1 MKMFLGENH
10 HAVLQAIAVAAISG
24 HPVLLFGPP
33 GVGKSDPAFLAAEAF
48 CGGDRTKVWHRTLGP
63 GTPPSVISGM
73 VDVSGMVNDGVV
85 RYTVTGTPHQDGV
98 RAVII
103 DEITR
108 ANRGAMDS
116 LLPILS
122 SAYKPESATLRIAT
136 TNFGFTD
143 PDIFDPPQIEQN
155 RALADRFS
163 HVLILTYE
171 PPQDAAD
178 ALDAYAA
185 RSLLMGNRKAW
196 ASMLV
201 PDYQEV
207 EAFRA
212 MIRSMNADHLKME
225 GTPLN
230 HVIKAALERL
240 DDANRSMRRI
250 VSFTQAVILTHWY
263 DAWKQ
268 SSMRDWTAS
277 KNDAVSAYMSG
288 NPEAAKAVWQ
298 EYARSIVRRISDTAH
313 SIPIGALTQMAL
325 QTSVYLD
332 NIRSA
337 QKWSEGVLSLI
348 PGRKIPG
355 DISPSDYAQ
364 QVYQTAVRVA
374 VGDARATALLN
385 DEIYTT
391 LKTLEPFIFQSQDAR
406 LLYAYTHVCMH
417 AANSGVDGLQG
428 LNVDRWP
435 PSQEMVDRILL
446 LYEQIHP
453 ERQDARMK
461 RRK

>member
-1 MKMFLGENH
+1 MKIFLGENH
-10 HAVLQAIAVAAISG
+10 HSVLQAIAVAAISG
-24 HPVLLFGPP
+24 RPLLLFGPP

-63 GTPPSVISGM
+63 GTPPSVIAGM
-73 VDVSGMVNDGVV
+73 VDVSGMVNNGVV
-85 RYTVTGTPHQDGV
+85 RYTITGTPYQEGV

-122 SAYKPESATLRIAT
+122 ADYKPQSATLRIAT

-143 PDIFDPPQIEQN
+143 PDIFDPPQVEQN
-155 RALADRFS
+155 RALADRFA
-163 HVLILTYE
+163 HVLILGYE
-171 PPQDAAD
+171 PPHDAAD
-178 ALDAYAA
+178 ALEAYAA
-185 RSLLMGNRKAW
+185 RSLMMGNRKAW

-201 PDYQEV
+201 PDHQEV
-207 EAFRA
+207 ETFRA
-212 MIRSMNADHLKME
+212 MIRSMNTDHLMLE

-230 HVIKAALERL
+230 RVIKAALERL
-240 DDANRSMRRI
+240 DEANRSMRRI

-263 DAWKQ
+263 EAWKQ
-268 SSMRDWTAS
+268 SSMRDWASS

-288 NPEAAKAVWQ
+288 NPEMAKAVWQ
-298 EYARSIVRRISDTAH
+298 EYARNVARHISDTAH
-313 SIPIGALTQMAL
+313 AIPIGALTQMAL

-364 QVYQTAVRVA
+364 LVYQTAVRVA
-374 VGDARATALLN
+374 VGDASAKALLN

-391 LKTLEPFIFQSQDAR
+391 LKTLGPSISLSQDAR

-417 AANSGVDGLQG
+417 AANTGVDSLKG
-428 LNVDRWP
+428 LNIDRWP

-446 LYEQIHP
+446 LYEQIQP
-453 ERQDARMK
+453 ERQDAQIR